1 MPTARLDD
9 IEDLAPAKVAS
20 IADIDSVVERKPDPK
35 PPFLTFLP
43 DLPKAPTPSG
53 LKRTQMDEAMGDAVS
68 LRTRQ
73 IEPAVTAGKKVA
85 EFSQEGAREAK
96 EGFGQ
101 LTGSGK
107 TINERATGAHRMLAG
122 GAQAVAPVLAAPLAV
137 AAARTPIP
145 VLASMAGGMAA
156 QYGASKGL
164 KAVGVP
170 EGVADLAGDIAGL
183 PGYTGAMGAGA
194 RALRNLPWLKNAPKQ
209 AAESAAEVMARE
221 TIPAVSPAAESAK
234 TFQAIPAPK
243 SAEESAKVFDTALSK
258 REAQA
263 AAKAKK
269 QSVQVP
275 EEGIPEEVARLED
288 ARQRF
293 SQQAAGKPY
302 EQLADAEKKVVDDL
316 IAESEASQGARAPK
330 EFPRPISSRRK
341 ERNQRGSLTIPSKA
355 AIKSGINEA
364 LLKFEE
370 NVADRYARIRDLE
383 TAANIPSEES
393 VFVGARQYGG
403 HAGKIQDKL
412 IDLRRI
418 LRPAKKEGFLNDA
431 IEYAKLERHEER
443 FNADPQNYVIEG
455 NKTIQDV
462 LAGKAGMEQKLGP
475 DGMKK
480 VNAFNTQLREYNDSL
495 MRELLDSGV
504 ISKESYDAMR
514 AANQKYIPFQ
524 RVEYMKELMDADS
537 IPAGS
542 NAFSV
547 ASQNVVHGITGS
559 EKEIFDPIQS
569 IVRNTYRVKS
579 LVERN
584 NIAKNMAAHADRPEF
599 KGAVIKLKPNQQASG
614 AFDSVSYMEDGIVK
628 KVAVPKGVAAAMKQ
642 MGKEEADIITRS
654 MAWWGRAL
662 RTGVTLDPVFMA
674 GNIIRDY
681 QTATAAAKLNGLG
694 FTPADWATGLIS
706 AATRGIPENVFPK
719 SVRSVVG
726 ENAYRK
732 FLRSGGAFGGF
743 YHHGNLPQTAG
754 SLTQSAGTKVLKT
767 VVNPA
772 ELMRVVGETFEL
784 APRLGTF
791 RKAMKQGQSDVSAG
805 WTARNAT
812 VDFERRGAAMKAV
825 NMMVPF
831 LNARLQGTL
840 NLKRA
845 VQEAPMATAMRL
857 GVVAGLP
864 AMAVYFNN
872 RLNFPKEFD
881 SIADW
886 EKRGNFVFIYGNG
899 RDKDGN
905 LKDAIK
911 IPKGEVG
918 PIINTVE
925 DTLDYW
931 YGKDQKSFRKKA
943 IEFLNNI
950 SPVEFAED
958 GDLSGRKVLS
968 STLPPVLKALTETAM
983 GKSLYTGRDIVPQ
996 GKVRQ
1001 PSTASKQYTSETG
1014 LPFIKAAQGLSAAG
1028 VEVSPME
1035 LEHSAGT
1042 LFGHL
1047 GRRAAQ
1053 ASPTEETWRSY
1064 KEGKGPMLGLRL
1076 SNVGTGME
1084 KRFLGAN
1091 AQSQTSRNYQDLR
1104 ADETAYND
1112 RANEL
1117 QRSAS
1122 TILKD
1127 FDGKSFDTLQPKME
1141 QAFNALREK
1150 MPGEDPA
1157 KLAELLVDEVVGDIE
1172 AKQKGLEPFERS
1184 LLRQPAETRARNIIR
1199 QVERM
1204 TDAQQ
1209 KATLL
1214 ERYFDKKII
1223 TKKVA
1228 EEMSRLSQ

>member
-1 MPTARLDD
+1 MPTARLDE
-9 IEDLAPAKVAS
+9 IEDLAPAKIAS
-20 IADIDSVVERKPDPK
+20 VDDIETVVERKPDPK
-35 PPFLTFLP
+35 PPSLPFLP
-43 DLPKAPTPSG
+43 ALPKAPIPGG
-53 LKRTQMDEAMGDAVS
+53 LKPGLMDDAVAVQM
-68 LRTRQ
+68 RQ
-73 IEPAVTAGKKVA
+73 IQPAIEAGKKVA
-85 EFSQEGAREAK
+85 EFSQSGAQEAK

-107 TINERATGAHRMLAG
+107 TLDERAKGASRMLRG
-122 GAQAVAPVLAAPLAV
+122 GAQAAAPALAV
-137 AAARTPIP
+137 PLAMAAARTPVP
-145 VLASMAGGMAA
+145 VLATMGAGMAA
-156 QYGASKGL
+156 QYGVEKGA
-164 KAVGVP
+164 KALGVP
-170 EGVADLAGDIAGL
+170 EGVAELAGDVAGL
-183 PGYTGAMGAGA
+183 PGYAGAMGAGA
-194 RALRNLPWLKNAPKQ
+194 RSLRNLPWLKNAPKQ
-209 AAESAAEVMARE
+209 AAESAAEVLARE
-221 TIPAVSPAAESAK
+221 TIPAASPAK
-234 TFQAIPAPK
+234 
-243 SAEESAKVFDTALSK
+243 ESAKVFDKALST
-258 REAQA
+258 RESMA

-269 QSVQVP
+269 QAVQIPEEGVP
-275 EEGIPEEVARLED
+275 EEIARLED
-288 ARQRF
+288 SRQRV
-293 SQQAAGKPY
+293 SQQTTGKPY
-302 EQLADAEKKVVDDL
+302 EQLADTEKQVVDDL
-316 IAESEASQGARAPK
+316 VAESAANQGVREPK
-330 EFPRPISSRRK
+330 GPPPISSRRL
-341 ERNQRGSLTIPSKA
+341 ERNQRGALSIPSKEE
-355 AIKSGINEA
+355 IKSGISEA
-364 LLKFEE
+364 LLNFEE
-370 NVADRYARIRDLE
+370 KVADRYARIRDLE
-383 TAANIPSEES
+383 KVANIAPEDS

-418 LRPAKKEGFLNDA
+418 LRPAKKDGFLNDA
-431 IEYAKLERHEER
+431 IEYAKMERHEER

-462 LAGKAGMEQKLGP
+462 LAGKAGLEQKLGP

-480 VNAFNTQLREYNDSL
+480 VNAFNTELRDYNDSL
-495 MRELLDSGV
+495 MRELLDSGI

-524 RVEYMKELMDADS
+524 RVEHMKELMDADK

-542 NAFSV
+542 NALSV
-547 ASQNVVHGITGS
+547 ASQNIVHGLTGS
-559 EKEIFDPIQS
+559 EKEIFDPVQS

-584 NIAKNMAAHADRPEF
+584 NIAKQMAAHADRPEF

-614 AFDSVSYMEDGIVK
+614 AFDSVSYMENGVAQ
-628 KVAVPKGVAAAMKQ
+628 KVAVPKGVAAAMRN
-642 MGKEEADIITRS
+642 MSKEEADIITRS

-694 FTPADWATGLIS
+694 FTPVDWAAGLIS
-706 AATRGIPENVFPK
+706 AATRGIPENVVPK
-719 SVRSVVG
+719 AVKGTVG
-726 ENAYRK
+726 EGTYRK

-743 YHHGNLPQTAG
+743 YHHGNLPETAAG
-754 SLTQSAGTKVLKT
+754 LTQSTGTKVLKT

-772 ELMRVVGETFEL
+772 EMMRVVGETFEL

-791 RKAMKQGQSDVSAG
+791 RKALKQGQSDVGAG

-812 VDFERRGAAMKAV
+812 VDFERRGATMKAV

-886 EKRGNFVFIYGNG
+886 EKRNNYVFIYGPG

-905 LKDAIK
+905 LTDAIK

-958 GDLSGRKVLS
+958 GDPSIRKVAS
-968 STLPPVLKALTETAM
+968 SVAPPLAKSAAEIGF
-983 GKSLYTGRDIVPQ
+983 GKSMYTGRDIVPQ

-1001 PSTASKQYTSETG
+1001 PSTPSKQYTSETG
-1014 LPFIKAAQGLSAAG
+1014 LPFIKVAQGLSAVGA
-1028 VEVSPME
+1028 EVSPMA
-1035 LEHSAGT
+1035 LEHTAGT

-1053 ASPTEETWRSY
+1053 ASPTEETWQSFM
-1064 KEGKGPMLGLRL
+1064 EGKGPTLGLRMGK
-1076 SNVGTGME
+1076 VGEGME
-1084 KRFLGAN
+1084 KRFFGAN

-1104 ADETAYND
+1104 SDETAYND

-1117 QRSAS
+1117 QRAS
-1122 TILKD
+1122 ETILKD
-1127 FDGKSFDTLQPKME
+1127 FDGKSFDSLQPKLN
-1141 QAFNALREK
+1141 QAYDALRGK
-1150 MPGEDPA
+1150 MPDEPA
-1157 KLAELLVDEVVGDIE
+1157 EKVAEMLVDEVVGDIE

-1184 LLRQPAETRARNIIR
+1184 LLRMPAEVRARNIMR
-1199 QVERM
+1199 QVGRIE
-1204 TDAQQ
+1204 DATQ
-1209 KATLL
+1209 KTQLL

-1223 TKKVA
+1223 TDKVA
-1228 EEMSRLSQ
+1228 EEMSRLIQ